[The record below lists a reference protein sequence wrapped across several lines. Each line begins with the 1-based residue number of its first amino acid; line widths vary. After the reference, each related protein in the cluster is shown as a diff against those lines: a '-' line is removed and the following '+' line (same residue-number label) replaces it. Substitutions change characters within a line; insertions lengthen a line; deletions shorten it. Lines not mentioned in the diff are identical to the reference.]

1 MGKLKEFISKATD
14 IVSATYKWIAT
25 DGLQHILICY
35 AIMLTLSPIIG
46 KEPAFWVTT
55 LVAIGKE
62 TYDLWK
68 KKNNLNQALHDLVCD
83 YGGIGASYI
92 TMWVWAW

>member
-62 TYDLWK
+62 VYDLWK

-92 TMWVWAW
+92 TMGVWAW